1 MLSKFNNP
9 HTSPNILTFS
19 GCILGSV
26 SHTKHRTIN
35 KRGLIALIG
44 YGWGVGLSLLMFATF
59 LHAYFGN
66 NYRFAIDINS
76 FGEAHIELCSI
87 NNSNKARR

>member
-1 MLSKFNNP
+1 M
-9 HTSPNILTFS
+9 FS
-19 GCILGSV
+19 GCILGST
-26 SHTKHRTIN
+26 SHTKHRTKKILN
-35 KRGLIALIG
+35 KRGLIALLG
-44 YGWGVGLSLLMFATF
+44 YGWGVGLSILMFITF

-66 NYRFAIDINS
+66 NYRFAVDINS